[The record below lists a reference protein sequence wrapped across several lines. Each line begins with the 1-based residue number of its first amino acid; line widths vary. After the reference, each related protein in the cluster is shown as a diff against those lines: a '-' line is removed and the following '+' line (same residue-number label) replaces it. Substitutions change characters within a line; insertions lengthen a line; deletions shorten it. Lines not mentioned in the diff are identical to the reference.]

1 MSDGNSGSLAADTAE
16 AAHGGGAIEI
26 TINSQEVTLEDPTT
40 NGRQVL
46 SAGGFDP
53 ASDHILIKILHRGTQ
68 SIGLD
73 EELDLR
79 RGGPHV
85 FRAFR
90 SDGAFNFTID
100 DRGYEWGAPTI
111 AECELRELGEVPD
124 AKVLVLE
131 RKNAPDLELEPG
143 DEVRLDK
150 SGTEHLKTRKGL
162 VTICIDGVD
171 KDIPRGVYTTEEL
184 IVVLGV
190 DPGYVLDFIN
200 EDGQLETLKPGRKIR
215 VKKGMKFI
223 SQAPC
228 GGSS

>member
-1 MSDGNSGSLAADTAE
+1 MSDGNSGSLAADAAE
-16 AAHGGGAIEI
+16 AAHGGAIEI
-26 TINSQEVTLEDPTT
+26 TINNREVALEDATI
-40 NGRQVL
+40 NGRQIL

-53 ASDHILIKILHRGTQ
+53 ASDHILIKIMHRATQ
-68 SIGLD
+68 SVGLD
-73 EELDLR
+73 EKLDLR

-90 SDGAFNFTID
+90 SDRVFNFTID
-100 DRGYEWGAPTI
+100 DRGYEWGAPSI
-111 AECELRELGEVPD
+111 AESELRELGEVPD

-162 VTICIDGVD
+162 VTVCIDGVD
-171 KDIPRGVYTTEEL
+171 KEIPRGVYTTEEL

-200 EDGQLETLKPGRKIR
+200 EEGQLETLKRGRKIR